1 MQQVAVVTGAGS
13 GIGQACAL
21 ALLERE
27 WHVALLGRRE
37 AALRETA
44 DLAGPNGER
53 ALVLPCD
60 IGDQQA
66 IQGIADALVARLG
79 RVDAL
84 INAAGTNVPER
95 SLAALSIDN
104 YHALIQTNL
113 NGAFYCAQAFLPHMR
128 RQRSGS
134 IVNISS
140 VAGLRASTVAG
151 AAYVMSKFGVNG
163 LTESIN
169 LEERANGIRACAIC
183 PGEVNTP
190 ILDLRPAPPP
200 PEARQRLIQPED
212 VAQCVLLVVTLPPR
226 AVIEQL
232 VIMPQ

>member
-13 GIGQACAL
+13 GIGQASAL
-21 ALLERE
+21 ALLERG
-27 WHVALLGRRE
+27 WHVALIGRRE
-37 AALRETA
+37 GALRETA
-44 DLAGPNGER
+44 DRAGPNGER

-60 IGDQQA
+60 IGDQPG
-66 IQGIADALVARLG
+66 IQDVADAIVARLG

-84 INAAGTNVPER
+84 VNAAGTNTPER
-95 SLAALSIDN
+95 SLAALSSDD

-113 NGAFYCAQAFLPHMR
+113 NGAFYCARAFLPHMR
-128 RQRSGS
+128 RQHSGT

-140 VAGLRASTVAG
+140 IAGLRASTTAG
-151 AAYVMSKFGVNG
+151 VAYVMSKFGVNG

-169 LEERANGIRACAIC
+169 AEERANGIRACAIC

-190 ILDLRPAPPP
+190 IMDLRPSPPP
-200 PEARQRLIQPED
+200 AEARQRMIQPED
-212 VAQCVLLVVTLPPR
+212 VAQCVLLVLTLPPR

>member
-21 ALLERE
+21 ALLERD
-27 WHVALLGRRE
+27 WHVALIGRRE

-44 DLAGPNGER
+44 DRSGPNGDR

-66 IQGIADALVARLG
+66 IQAIADAIVARLG

-84 INAAGTNVPER
+84 VNAAGTNIPER
-95 SLAALSIDN
+95 SLAKLNVDD
-104 YHALIQTNL
+104 YQALINTNL
-113 NGAFYCAQAFLPHMR
+113 NGAFYCAHAFLPHMR
-128 RQRSGS
+128 SQHSGT

-140 VAGLRASTVAG
+140 VAGLRASKVAG
-151 AAYVMSKFGVNG
+151 VAYVMSKFGVNG

-169 LEERANGIRACAIC
+169 IEERANGIRACVIC

-190 ILDLRPAPPP
+190 ILDLRPSPPP
-200 PEARQRLIQPED
+200 P
-212 VAQCVLLVVTLPPR
+212 
-226 AVIEQL
+226 
-232 VIMPQ
+232 